1 MIPEV
6 SREDIPTQDRDD
18 QVVAGPPLAD
28 ITNAI
33 VQLYKECYGKGPTK
47 ARTTFEDDLVV
58 CVLEGGFQ
66 QAERTLRD
74 AGQGEV
80 VEDQREAFQEVLRER
95 FIQTVEDLT
104 GRTVRAF
111 VSGVDLETEVSAE
124 VFVLE
129 PELEMGDEREA
140 VRAWAEQ
147 TRRSARTLREEQVG
161 LREQARREQE
171 RLARQSPKR
180 SD

>member
-1 MIPEV
+1 MTRDEI
-6 SREDIPTQDRDD
+6 STQDRDD
-18 QVVAGPPLAD
+18 QVAAGPPLAQ
-28 ITNAI
+28 ITNAV

-66 QAERTLRD
+66 QGERTLRD

-80 VEDQREAFQEVLRER
+80 VEGQREAFQQVLRER
-95 FIQTVEDLT
+95 FIQTVEELT

-111 VSGVDLETEVSAE
+111 ISGVDLDTEISAE
-124 VFVLE
+124 LFVLE
-129 PELEMGDEREA
+129 PTLEMGDEQEA

-147 TRRSARTLREEQVG
+147 TRRSARTLREEQVS
-161 LREQARREQE
+161 LREQARREQK
-171 RLARQSPKR
+171 RRARQSTTR
-180 SD
+180 SE